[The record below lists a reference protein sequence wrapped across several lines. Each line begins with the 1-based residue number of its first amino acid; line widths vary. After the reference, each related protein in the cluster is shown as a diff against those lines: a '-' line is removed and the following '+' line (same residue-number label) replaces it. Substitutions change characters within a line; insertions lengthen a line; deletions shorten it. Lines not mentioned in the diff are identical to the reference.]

1 MSVAIPPTVF
11 LQKEFEPISKHIDN
25 AGGPHVLMGL
35 IASGGE
41 PHIYI
46 TGNLDSQPTLKA
58 EIFNALAD
66 KLREMATGGKTTPSL
81 ILPS

>member
-1 MSVAIPPTVF
+1 MVAVPPTVY
-11 LQKEFEPISKHIDN
+11 LQNKFEPITKAIDGF
-25 AGGPHVLMGL
+25 GGPHVLMGL

-46 TGNLDSQPTLKA
+46 TGNVEGNLKK
-58 EIFNALAD
+58 EIYSALAD
-66 KLREMATGGKTTPSL
+66 KLREMAGGNEATPSL